1 MSIIN
6 DLKERKVIRTAI
18 SYAVVAFVIMQ
29 IMEIVFPA
37 FDFPQW
43 TQQFVIILLFLGFP
57 IAIVYLLDI

>member
-6 DLKERKVIRTAI
+6 DLKERKIIKTAI

-37 FDFPQW
+37 FDFPLW
-43 TQQFVIILLFLGFP
+43 TQQS
-57 IAIVYLLDI
+57 